1 MQQQS
6 GRAVQAFSIGFA
18 DTGYD
23 EDVDARAVA
32 EYLGTDHNELYLS
45 EADAL
50 DVVPMLGG
58 MYDELFAN
66 SSQIPT
72 YLVSKMA
79 RGKVTVALIGDG
91 GDEIFGG
98 YNRYLWADRVIRT
111 IGWLPGPVKSTLA
124 ALLTALPPRQ

>member
-32 EYLGTDHNELYLS
+32 KYLGTDHNELYLS

-98 YNRYLWADRVIRT
+98 YNRYLWVDRVIRT
-111 IGWLPGPVKSTLA
+111 TGWLPGPVKSALA